1 MDIQYP
7 RDYTMNQLEMTY
19 ANFIESVCKMYNVP
33 DAAAPLV
40 KGYEALLEAQNSAL
54 MEGLLTDK
62 AKNWIKIGII
72 PALLIAGQVQ
82 KVLEKHRAADEYD
95 AVKAQVEDT
104 LDELTTI
111 DLRVPYDITGGHEAY
126 YQEGPKGWHT
136 VTPRYYGGA
145 VQKPYD
151 SYNDGTCGHESI
163 DDGFANYE
171 PRLTIE
177 HLLQEAS
184 ACASYCSDS
193 TLKTMAKDV
202 IDVGKRLRMQVNE
215 YVGVVEKS
223 FDPGW
228 CKHFD
233 NYEPNGAQK
242 QLNAEKDKL
251 KWWSDTVAKTMQEFL
266 DKRTEIYGDAEAKR
280 HEEYMHTDATRPEPD
295 FKVTEDDKHC
305 RVPFSAVRT
314 DMYKDKDG
322 KIHRTHLRDYSSDF
336 VPSEDK
342 FYKRKYPDVER

>member
-1 MDIQYP
+1 
-7 RDYTMNQLEMTY
+7 MNQLEMTY

-54 MEGLLTDK
+54 MEGLMTDK

-72 PALLIAGQVQ
+72 LALLIAGQVR

-111 DLRVPYDITGGHEAY
+111 DLRVPYDITGGNYTYDQA
-126 YQEGPKGWHT
+126 GPKGWHT
-136 VTPRYYGGA
+136 VTPEYYGGA
-145 VQKPYD
+145 VEKPYD
-151 SYNDGTCGHESI
+151 SYNDGTCSHASI
-163 DDGFANYE
+163 ADGFANYE

-202 IDVGKRLRMQVNE
+202 IYVGGRLRMQVNE
-215 YVGVVEKS
+215 YVGRY
-223 FDPGW
+223 FN
-228 CKHFD
+228 

-242 QLNAEKDKL
+242 RLNAEKDKL
-251 KWWSDTVAKTMQEFL
+251 KRRSDTFAKTMQEFL
-266 DKRTEIYGDAEAKR
+266 DKRTEIYGDAEAKSY
-280 HEEYMHTDATRPEPD
+280 EEYMHTDATRPRPD

-314 DMYKDKDG
+314 GMYKDKDG
-322 KIHRTHLRDYSSDF
+322 KIHRTHPRDHSSDF

-342 FYKRKYPDVER
+342 FYWIKYPDVKR